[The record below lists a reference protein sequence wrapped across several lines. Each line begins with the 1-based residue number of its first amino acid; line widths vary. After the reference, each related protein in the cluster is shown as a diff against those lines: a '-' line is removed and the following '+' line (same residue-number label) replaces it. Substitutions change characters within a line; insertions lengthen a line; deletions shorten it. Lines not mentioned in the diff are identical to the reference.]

1 MIEPDI
7 GVPQR
12 VPEQLGDLAHHF
24 GGHVVVQQ
32 HQIQIGVG
40 HHLPAT
46 ETAGGDDGK
55 AAVRDDSQFGSLCG
69 EPKFMQ
75 IQQGLAQRRC
85 IESALPAV
93 EQLPVRRRKILGVV
107 E

>member
-1 MIEPDI
+1 
-7 GVPQR
+7 
-12 VPEQLGDLAHHF
+12 
-24 GGHVVVQQ
+24 
-32 HQIQIGVG
+32 
-40 HHLPAT
+40 
-46 ETAGGDDGK
+46 
-55 AAVRDDSQFGSLCG
+55 
-69 EPKFMQ
+69 MQ